1 MWPPQSLARAQCRAR
16 PILISFLKHQRLLK
30 SVEAQDQQRSYNRVS
45 FKRRAALLNRSG
57 EPLRSRRL
65 AWRWLSLAL
74 LAISI
79 GPAVERTELNRLRFC
94 RFKTRVQMPTRNT
107 FRRSEEHTSELQ
119 SP

>member
-16 PILISFLKHQRLLK
+16 PILISFLKHQRLLNA
-30 SVEAQDQQRSYNRVS
+30 VEAQDQQRSYNRVS
-45 FKRRAALLNRSG
+45 FTRRAALLNRSG

-94 RFKTRVQMPTRNT
+94 RFETRVQMPTRNT
-107 FRRSEEHTSELQ
+107 FRTVWPNH
-119 SP
+119 